1 MHISQFGIQ
10 KGIWLMKNEVQEM
23 INRTNGK
30 IENTPMSH
38 YSRVIIEREK
48 DSEPIAVI
56 TNDDCEVADGFRVRL
71 KPVYPD

>member
-1 MHISQFGIQ
+1 MLLRKEEPKVKKF
-10 KGIWLMKNEVQEM
+10 QEM

-30 IENTPMSH
+30 MENTPMSH

>member
-1 MHISQFGIQ
+1 MLLRKEEPKVKKI
-10 KGIWLMKNEVQEM
+10 QEM

-30 IENTPMSH
+30 MESTPMSH

-56 TNDDCEVADGFRVRL
+56 TDKDCEVADGFRVRL
-71 KPVYPD
+71 KPIYSD

>member
-1 MHISQFGIQ
+1 
-10 KGIWLMKNEVQEM
+10 MKNEVQEM

-30 IENTPMSH
+30 IENTSMSH